1 MSRSSLTFRVF
12 VTTMA
17 AVVVSLATSGQAS
30 AQGYISPF
38 IGYNFSGDA
47 GCPEITE
54 CEDKNLNWGAAL
66 GVANTIIGTELDIG
80 YVDDFFGES
89 EDYTSSVLTVMGNFL
104 LAPRF
109 AAIQPYGLFGLG
121 LVRTTR
127 DLTVQGLDDTSQ
139 NDFGWSWGGG
149 VMAYFSQHIG
159 IRGDVRWFYTFDAL
173 EVIGFEGSD
182 EKLDFGR
189 VSGAVVFRF

>member
-1 MSRSSLTFRVF
+1 MSRSSLTLRVF

-17 AVVVSLATSGQAS
+17 AVVISLATSGQAS

-54 CEDKNLNWGAAL
+54 CEDKNLNWGASL

-149 VMAYFSQHIG
+149 VMVYFSQHIG